1 MDKQELLDK
10 YFENNL
16 TDSERKAFD
25 ALLSTDADFRE
36 DFEFQ
41 KQLKHTIAVSE
52 RQKLK
57 QQLREIDFS
66 ERTTHKRKQY
76 LAIAAILVV
85 SLAVSVFFLADQKS
99 EQQLYASFFQAYP
112 NVIEVN
118 TRTAKV
124 SRATSV
130 AFQAY
135 ENENYD
141 KALEAFSHLNQSD
154 QALYGNFYRGVCYL
168 ALKKTDPAIRLLN
181 IAQSSKNTQIAKAAV
196 WYQALA
202 YLQDN
207 NAQSARV
214 LLLQIAADN
223 THPQHNLAKELLTD
237 L

>member
-1 MDKQELLDK
+1 MDKQELIDK
-10 YFENNL
+10 YFENTL
-16 TDSERKAFD
+16 TERERIQFD
-25 ALLSTDADFRE
+25 AWLTTDAAFRE

-41 KQLKHTIAVSE
+41 KSLKHAIAANE

-57 QQLREIDFS
+57 QQLREIDLF
-66 ERTTHKRKQY
+66 EKQSSKKNLY
-76 LAIAAILVV
+76 LSIAALLVV
-85 SLAVSVFFLADQKS
+85 FLAVSVFFLLDQKS
-99 EQQLYASFFQAYP
+99 EQQLYAEFFQAYP

-118 TRTAKV
+118 TRTAQV
-124 SRATSV
+124 SRATNV

-135 ENENYD
+135 ENENYE
-141 KALEAFSHLNQSD
+141 KALEAFSNLNETD

-168 ALKKTDPAIRLLN
+168 ALQKPDPAIRLLN
-181 IAQSSKNTQIAKAAV
+181 IAQRSKNTQIAKSAV

-202 YLQDN
+202 YLQGN

-223 THPQHNLAKELLTD
+223 THPQHNLAQELLAD